1 MQRCK
6 MHSDGLSP
14 KKFKPELMPSIEICV
29 RGQALQK
36 SLISSIYY
44 RPLFFA
50 TWKIQSFRPFSKSW
64 ARAWIEPG
72 QFSKYQALKKLT
84 GQGSGP
90 ALKMHYSMVMD
101 IFTEHLL
108 CQWDIK
114 LLKMSRLANRIQGIL
129 VGPGGLLL
137 KKCTTKVDLLVV
149 VQNKYSDPINM

>member
-1 MQRCK
+1 MIWCNDVK
-6 MHSDGLSP
+6 CIVMGWALKNSSP
-14 KKFKPELMPSIEICV
+14 SWCPALKVEFELKPFKKVWSRAFITDL
-29 RGQALQK
+29 
-36 SLISSIYY
+36 Y
-44 RPLFFA
+44 FFA

-72 QFSKYQALKKLT
+72 QFSKYQALKKLPNL
-84 GQGSGP
+84 GSDP

-114 LLKMSRLANRIQGIL
+114 LLKMSRLPNRIQGRL

-149 VQNKYSDPINM
+149 VQNK

>member
-1 MQRCK
+1 MMQRCK
-6 MHSDGLSP
+6 MHSDGSSPGQSEYWKLS
-14 KKFKPELMPSIEICV
+14 SS
-29 RGQALQK
+29 RAQALQK
-36 SLISSIYY
+36 CPILSLDG
-44 RPLFFA
+44 PLLFT
-50 TWKIQSFRPFSKSW
+50 TWKIQSFRPFWKSW

-72 QFSKYQALKKLT
+72 QFSKYQALKKLS
-84 GQGSGP
+84 GLGSDP

-114 LLKMSRLANRIQGIL
+114 LLKMSRLPNRIQGRL

-149 VQNKYSDPINM
+149 VQNKWSAIYI